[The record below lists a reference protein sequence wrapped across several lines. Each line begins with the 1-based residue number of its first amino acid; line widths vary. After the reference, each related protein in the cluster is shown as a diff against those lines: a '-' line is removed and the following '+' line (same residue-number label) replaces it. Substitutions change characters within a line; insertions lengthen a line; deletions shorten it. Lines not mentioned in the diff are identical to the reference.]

1 MAQAFVPLVSRGL
14 FTKKSSRRCGIGEG
28 GQQLIETMLKRTLVE
43 DGLGSAVLD
52 NKKGRMKLKK
62 YKIVMSKFTDREQ
75 IFAYRRDMK

>member
-1 MAQAFVPLVSRGL
+1 MMAQAFVPLVSRGP

-43 DGLGSAVLD
+43 DGLD
-52 NKKGRMKLKK
+52 NKKGRVKLKK
-62 YKIVMSKFTDREQ
+62 YRIVMSKFTDREQ